1 MTASK
6 QLSGW
11 PDPWSPIDKATAA
24 ALIGVSR
31 DTIERV
37 VRRIAAGEA
46 PPKVRNPL
54 AMTVGKLFA
63 EEEPGSPLLAARI
76 YEALKIDPALLAG
89 PFNPPPA
96 ARAARSAPPKKPGAV
111 PSQSELAAMA
121 DHELATIL
129 SETFNRAR
137 GMDGGRVPW
146 GRIKALADELS
157 QRGRPPSGAIHGQI
171 LARIDLNKVET
182 WGFVGNFAAQAE
194 PGDLWPFVLP
204 LKGGRPVD
212 LLSASSD
219 DIRYGTIV
227 ALTLEEW
234 MSLLAEAIAEMRR
247 IEAAEKLEREI
258 FDSLPSGKPSRKLI
272 D

>member
-1 MTASK
+1 MKAPK
-6 QLSGW
+6 KLSGW

-37 VRRIAAGEA
+37 ASRIAAGEA

-63 EEEPGSPLLAARI
+63 EEEPGSPILAARI
-76 YEALKIDPALLAG
+76 YAVLKIDPATLAG
-89 PFNPPPA
+89 PFIETPA
-96 ARAARSAPPKKPGAV
+96 ARAAPAASAKKPGAV

-121 DHELATIL
+121 DHELATAL
-129 SETFNRAR
+129 NETVIRAR

-146 GRIKALADELS
+146 GRMKALADELS

-234 MSLLAEAIAEMRR
+234 ASLLAEAIAEKRR
-247 IEAAEKLEREI
+247 IEAAKKVEKEI
-258 FDSLPSGKPSRKLI
+258 FDGLPKGNSGGKRFA
-272 D
+272 